1 MSLDLLE
8 PRKSALLVIDMQ
20 NAFCHPQGTLGISGV
35 DTTHV
40 RAVIPTVRELVLRW
54 RAAGLPVLWT
64 LQEHY
69 PNDVRRLAKKLPSH
83 TSKRKRLASVV
94 NTWDAAIIEELA
106 DLADNPS
113 FVIRKH
119 RFSAFHQTRLES
131 LLGVLGIEALF
142 VVGVTTNACVETTI
156 REAYLYDYD
165 VIAVT
170 DSIAGVNREW
180 EGFARAV
187 WQQYFAHLHSSADV
201 QAWLERRSRPRT
213 LAMHH
218 MLLKVRDLE
227 ASRRFYC
234 EQLGFELRPN
244 PKPLPDGRPVVS
256 MLQGLSLTIGGAQ
269 APGQVD
275 HMAFAVND
283 VVGLNERLKRNG
295 VEFDR
300 ELGAGPFGRAIYVK
314 DPDGNILELFELDPI
329 ESAPKWGMS

>member
-8 PRKSALLVIDMQ
+8 PRKSALLIIDMQ
-20 NAFCHPQGTLGISGV
+20 NAFCHPEGTLGISGV
-35 DTTHV
+35 DTTPLRAIIPAV
-40 RAVIPTVRELVLRW
+40 RALALHW

-69 PNDVRRLAKKLPSH
+69 PNDAGRLSKKLPAH

-94 NTWDAAIIEELA
+94 NTWDAGIIEELA

-131 LLGVLGIEALF
+131 LLGVLGVEALF

-165 VIAVT
+165 VVAVS
-170 DSIAGVNREW
+170 DCIAGVNRDW
-180 EGFARAV
+180 EEFARAV
-187 WQQYFAHLHSSADV
+187 WQQYFAQLHSAQQV
-201 QAWLERRSRPRT
+201 RAWVDRRSLPRT
-213 LAMHH
+213 LSMHH
-218 MLLKVRDLE
+218 MLLKVRDLDM
-227 ASRRFYC
+227 SRRFYC
-234 EQLGFELRPN
+234 ELLGFELRPN

-283 VVGLNERLKRNG
+283 VLALNERLKHNG

-314 DPDGNILELFELDPI
+314 DPDGNILELFEIDPV
-329 ESAPKWGMS
+329 EPALKPVS